1 MPLPHPAKIG
11 LAVQSGLSIVCATC
25 ERYWEGRSRNLPNGR
40 CTSSSNCGSPLAG
53 DVFHD
58 YRGPLTDFTRWCFM
72 CGAEA
77 DLGVSVP
84 LQTRMIGV
92 CDAHAP
98 VLADFRPVSM
108 DQQAAH
114 KADHLVLKLADGQ
127 EKRPFQLVKLSKPKT
142 LGDLLAQTEAEWAA
156 EAAKE

>member
-1 MPLPHPAKIG
+1 
-11 LAVQSGLSIVCATC
+11 
-25 ERYWEGRSRNLPNGR
+25 
-40 CTSSSNCGSPLAG
+40 
-53 DVFHD
+53 
-58 YRGPLTDFTRWCFM
+58 
-72 CGAEA
+72 
-77 DLGVSVP
+77 
-84 LQTRMIGV
+84 
-92 CDAHAP
+92 
-98 VLADFRPVSM
+98 M